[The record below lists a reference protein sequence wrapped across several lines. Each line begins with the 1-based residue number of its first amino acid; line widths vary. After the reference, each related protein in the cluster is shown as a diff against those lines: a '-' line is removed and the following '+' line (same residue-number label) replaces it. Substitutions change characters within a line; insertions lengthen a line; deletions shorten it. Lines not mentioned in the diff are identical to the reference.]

1 MSEVA
6 VLDFETTGMSPG
18 ADRPTEISI
27 AIISS
32 GRVIDKYQSLMNP
45 ERRIPWNIQELTGIT
60 NDMVDD
66 APSVKSVM
74 LESAKFVG
82 RRPIF
87 AHNAGFDRRFW
98 QFELSNLGRWN
109 EHQFACTML
118 ISRRIY
124 PNSSN
129 HKLGTLSTYLELPI
143 NGRAHRAMADVL
155 TTAQLLARIK
165 KDLLEKYGIRD
176 ANFELLHAIQSIPK
190 DAVTQYLRRRAAL

>member
-27 AIISS
+27 AIVSS
-32 GRVIDKYQSLMNP
+32 GKVIDKFQSLMNP
-45 ERRIPWNIQELTGIT
+45 ERSIPWKVQELTGIS
-60 NDMVDD
+60 NDMVAD
-66 APSVKSVM
+66 ARSIRSVM
-74 LESAKFVG
+74 LEAAQFVG

-98 QFELSNLGRWN
+98 QFELSNIGRWN
-109 EHQFACTML
+109 EHNFACTML
-118 ISRRIY
+118 IARRMY

-129 HKLGTLSTYLELPI
+129 HKLGTISSYLELPD

-155 TTAQLLARIK
+155 TTTQLLARIK
-165 KDLLEKYGIRD
+165 KDLRQKYGIQD
-176 ANFELLHAIQSIPK
+176 ASFELLQKIQSISK
-190 DAVTQYLRRRAAL
+190 DLLHSHLRQFAAR